1 VQMTKDE
8 LNELIFKDWDAGFSA
23 KAIGEKYGISRNS
36 VIGKVHRARVAGR
49 NLRIDMGLAEQAA
62 LRAKARHAR
71 EHEMRLEAIAAG
83 VPMVIQRTLPK
94 PQKPRTRYAAVPK
107 PKLVTA
113 PPPIALPTTK
123 ERWVPLLE
131 LAHETC
137 RFTTDGNK
145 FCNAP
150 AHMGSS
156 WCEEHFKRVFS
167 PRERDARAKV
177 SPFMREGR
185 R

>member
-1 VQMTKDE
+1 MTKDE
-8 LNELIFKDWDAGFSA
+8 LNEAIFKDWNAGLSA
-23 KAIGEKYGISRNS
+23 KTIGEKYGISRNS
-36 VIGKVHRARVAGR
+36 IIGKVHRARIAGR
-49 NLRIDMGLAEQAA
+49 DLRIDMGLAEQAA
-62 LRAKARHAR
+62 LRAKARAAR
-71 EHEMRLEAIAAG
+71 EHEMRLKAIEAG
-83 VPMVIQRTLPK
+83 VPMIIQRTLPK
-94 PQKPRTRYAAVPK
+94 PKKKRTRYAAVPK

-113 PPPIALPTTK
+113 PPSIALPTTSD
-123 ERWVPLLE
+123 RWVPLLE
-131 LAHETC
+131 LANETC
-137 RFTTDGNK
+137 RFTHTGRE

-156 WCEEHFKRVFS
+156 WCEEHFARVFS